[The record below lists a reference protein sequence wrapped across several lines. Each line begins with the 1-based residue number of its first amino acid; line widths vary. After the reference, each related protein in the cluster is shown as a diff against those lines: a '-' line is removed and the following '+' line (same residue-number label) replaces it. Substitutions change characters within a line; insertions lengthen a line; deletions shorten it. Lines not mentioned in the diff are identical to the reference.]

1 MPGGTGALRRVAGV
15 LGAIALL
22 QAGAAMS
29 SGVVGPVAEDAGLHV
44 PSPDW
49 RDQVIYFAMIDRFDD
64 GDRGNN
70 DQGAGEYDPGDGT
83 RYSGGDLRGLAR
95 RLDYMQQL
103 GATALWIT
111 PPVANQWLNPSRS
124 FSGYHGYW
132 ASDFSAVDA
141 HYGRLDDYRAL
152 ARALHGR
159 GMYLVQ
165 DVVVNHV
172 GDFLAC
178 EPPAPSKPGENCR
191 VRRDPTGH
199 AAPVQPPFD
208 RNDPR
213 DRAQRDAGIYHWT
226 PAIADYTDRR
236 QELEHQ
242 LAGLDDLDTENPLVR
257 RALRKA
263 YGDWIRDVGVDA
275 FRVDTAFHVP
285 ADFFSD
291 FMQATDPG
299 APGMAA
305 VAAATGRKDFLA
317 FGEGFGVDA
326 PYDDTR
332 ARKLDAYMRTPR
344 GLPSMIN
351 FPLYGDLGDV
361 FARGGPTAQLG
372 HRIRAMMALHA
383 DPWRMPT
390 FVDNHDVD
398 RFLAGGSEAGLK
410 QALLAMLALPGIPV
424 IYYGTEQGF
433 MEQRPAMFATGFGS
447 GGRDHFDTG
456 APLYRYL
463 QRAIALRRG
472 DTLFSRGT
480 PTVLADNPARSGAI
494 AWRIDGEGGRHALV
508 AFNSA
513 DTPMLLDRVAT
524 GLPAGTP
531 LRGAFAIEG
540 TPRDLVV
547 GADGTIS
554 LVLPAHG
561 GEVWRAGPVPTPA
574 EARAMLPRGEA
585 PLPRLRLDPMP
596 GVIADSEHLVS
607 GRAAALARIQ
617 LIVDGDLGHAQVIQ
631 VGTDG
636 RWQARLRTD
645 GMIDPDRVHRLLA
658 RDPVTGATSDPAT
671 FRVALDWQ
679 PLADRDDPVGDDTG
693 PNGRYR
699 YPSDPGWRERH
710 PADIHRVRAWRAGGA
725 LRLEIGMAGISQ
737 AWHPANGFDHV
748 AFTAYL
754 SLPGRDDGTAVMP
767 QQAARLP
774 GDRRWQYRWRAHGWS
789 NLLTR
794 AEGADAQ
801 HEGETVTPGPSLH
814 ADAAA
819 GTLTVTFPA
828 NAFDGID
835 SLEGAMVYLTTWDYD
850 GGYRAL
856 APEAG
861 PVEFGGGAPED
872 PRVMDAIDVVLDRD
886 ASR

>member
-1 MPGGTGALRRVAGV
+1 MLAVV
-15 LGAIALL
+15 ALL
-22 QAGAAMS
+22 QAGSAMS
-29 SGVVGPVAEDAGLHV
+29 AGVVAPPGDDAGLHV
-44 PSPDW
+44 TSPDW
-49 RDQVIYFAMIDRFDD
+49 RDQVVYFAMIDRFDD
-64 GDRGNN
+64 GDPGNN
-70 DQGAGEYDPGDGT
+70 DQGAGEYDPADGS

-111 PPVANQWLNPSRS
+111 PPVANQWLNPSAS

-141 HYGRLDDYRAL
+141 HYGRIDDYRAL

-178 EPPAPSKPGENCR
+178 EPPAPGAPEQNCR
-191 VRRDPTGH
+191 VRSDPTGH
-199 AAPVQPPFD
+199 AAPVQSPFD

-213 DRAQRDAGIYHWT
+213 DPAQRDAGIYHWT

-236 QELEHQ
+236 QELDHQ
-242 LAGLDDLDTENPLVR
+242 LAGLDDLDTENPVVR

-285 ADFFSD
+285 ADYFSD
-291 FMQATDPG
+291 FMQASDPD
-299 APGMAA
+299 APGMVA
-305 VAAATGRKDFLA
+305 VAAATGRQDFLA

-326 PYDDTR
+326 PFDDTR
-332 ARKLDAYMRTPR
+332 ARKLDAYMRTPG

-351 FPLYGDLGDV
+351 FPLYGALGDV
-361 FARGGPTAQLG
+361 FARGRPTAQLA
-372 HRIRAMMALHA
+372 HRIRTMMALHA

-410 QALLAMLALPGIPV
+410 QALLAMLTLPGIPV

-433 MEQRPAMFATGFGS
+433 LAQRPAMFATGFGS
-447 GGRDHFDTG
+447 HGRDHFDTS
-456 APLYRYL
+456 APLYTYL

-480 PTVLADNPARSGAI
+480 PVVLADNPARSGAI

-513 DTPMLLDRVAT
+513 ATPMLLDRVAT

-531 LRGAFAIEG
+531 LRSAFAIEG
-540 TPRDLVV
+540 APRDLLV

-554 LVLPAHG
+554 VVLPVHG
-561 GEVWRAGPVPTPA
+561 GEVWRAGSVSTPGKA
-574 EARAMLPRGEA
+574 GAPLPRGEA
-585 PLPRLRLDPMP
+585 FLPRLQMDPVP
-596 GVIADSEHLVS
+596 AVIRGSEQIVH
-607 GRAAALARIQ
+607 GRAEGVARIQ
-617 LIVDGDLGHAQVIQ
+617 LLVDGDLGHAQTIQ

-658 RDPVTGATSDPAT
+658 RDPLTGATSDPAA
-671 FRVALDWQ
+671 FRVALDWHL
-679 PLADRDDPVGDDTG
+679 LADRDDPVGDDTG

-774 GDRRWQYRWRAHGWS
+774 GDRCWQYRWRAHGWS

-801 HEGETVTPGPSLH
+801 DEGETVTPGPSLRV
-814 ADAAA
+814 DAAA
-819 GTLTVTFPA
+819 GTVTVTFPA

-835 SLEGAMVYLTTWDYD
+835 SLDGAVVYLTTWDYD

-861 PVEFGGGAPED
+861 PVQFGGGAPDD
-872 PRVMDAIDVVLDRD
+872 PRIMDAIDVALDRD